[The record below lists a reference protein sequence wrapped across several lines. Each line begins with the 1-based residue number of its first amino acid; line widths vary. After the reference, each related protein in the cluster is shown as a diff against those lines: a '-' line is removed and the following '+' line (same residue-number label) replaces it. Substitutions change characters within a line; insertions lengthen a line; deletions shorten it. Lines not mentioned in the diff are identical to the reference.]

1 MFPSTLASSESP
13 AEKASFPALR
23 MSFCDSPLSFV
34 NGAYPSMS
42 VEADGKN
49 YTEAPASVHVSGT
62 GSSMVLYTHFAPLNI
77 TPYTYLEFDFY
88 TTTLDALK
96 GGTGQIELSSSGGC
110 DIAETASAPAH
121 VFNQVTNEGWNHIK
135 LPLNTFMRNSSD
147 PQRVFDPKAVNFF
160 RFYLVNLTESYSY
173 HIDNMYFSVGNSVAP
188 KDTPVS
194 TDFVTAAPL
203 KNNGYTYGDI
213 NDDNKVG
220 SDDALLTLQY
230 VVNKTALKN
239 KQLAMADVNSDAD
252 IGANDALDILK
263 KIVGKITDF
272 AVETKETLPARVEV
286 GIHGS
291 HLVHT
296 QYPTDSRVVA
306 ETDVIYWGAK
316 GDGVTDDTIA
326 FQKALDYTAA
336 KEGGTVFVPSGT
348 FAIRGNLTIPNGVTL
363 QGDAPKVT
371 ADGPVEGTLLLAYAG
386 RGQVDGKPFITM
398 DSASA
403 LANCSIY
410 YPEQTMGDI
419 TPYPW
424 TIRQGGHYG
433 IALSNV
439 RLVNP
444 YQGIGMFYTN
454 SLQNI
459 RGVVGTPLK
468 TGLILDGN
476 VDICR
481 VENVNFTP
489 DCWLNSGLDDTADS
503 EILKYYLYHNATAFK
518 FEHVDWTYVTDIAAK
533 GYYVALGNSKPTTRE
548 AESSPNGHVF
558 NVNFEDCYIGY
569 HAQYVNP
576 IGMLITQ
583 GKIEAQFPVLA
594 EADFV
599 TSFSLNHLDL
609 ITTGDTCI
617 TNRGAGVIMVE
628 NCTLQANGG
637 KGISMANGQLTA
649 TLVDFKDCQSH
660 VICEKPATA
669 TVTNCMTT
677 DTLVW
682 SGDVSPVWDE
692 TLQVAD
698 YSEVKNYD
706 YNQEA
711 VTFTAGDAFADIT
724 KEPYCAD
731 TTNTYDI
738 GILLQQALN
747 DVATAG
753 GGVVYI
759 PSGRYRL
766 DSAVTVPSGVEL
778 KGSCTFPQHSHAYS
792 TTFYTT
798 YGLGED
804 DTFQAL
810 ITLQPTAGM
819 NGFKVYYD
827 QQPGG
832 ANDCE
837 MYAFTARGTGLNN
850 YILNVNFINSFY
862 QTDLATNRCDG
873 HYVNGVTGYPLEQ
886 GIVVGGGSKHGI
898 VRDCQFN
905 VHYFGD
911 NPIYRTLAVDGDSF
925 HQYGTDHS
933 EAFVVKNTTHQ
944 IMYHNFVLGVHSGIA
959 IDEGADVFVLAHGT
973 DGGDR
978 SMTVRGTPSGKITMV
993 NTQLVVIGPGKT
1005 KAYINV
1011 EESFTGR
1018 VDMTQTNL
1026 WGQPSRCSILVG
1038 GGTLVL
1044 SGGTNVR
1051 SGNNGVQ
1058 VWNNANFFMDTV
1070 YHMRGDLN
1078 YDLHL
1083 DGANQVVTFGNIYT
1097 SGGKLYDP
1105 NGEYDGVEALAK

>member
-1 MFPSTLASSESP
+1 MYKKSLAYLLALIMLVSTLPTTFASSEPP
-13 AEKASFPALR
+13 AEKAFLPALR
-23 MSFCDSPLSFV
+23 MSFCDSPLRFV

-49 YTEAPASVHVSGT
+49 YTEAPASLKVSGT
-62 GSSMVLYTHFAPLNI
+62 GSSMVVYTRAMTPVDI

-88 TTTLDALK
+88 TTTLDVLSA
-96 GGTGQIELSSSGGC
+96 GAGQLELSSSGSC
-110 DIAETASAPAH
+110 DIAEAAAGPKAL
-121 VFNQVTNEGWNHIK
+121 FNQVTKEGWNHIQI
-135 LPLNTFMRNSSD
+135 PLTAFGKNSND
-147 PQRVFDPKAVNFF
+147 PTRVFDPTAVNFF
-160 RFYLVNLTESYSY
+160 RFYLVNLNGKYTYN
-173 HIDNMYFSVGNSVAP
+173 IDNMYFSNGEGVAP
-188 KDTPVS
+188 NDTP
-194 TDFVTAAPL
+194 TATEFVTAAPL

-213 NDDNKVG
+213 NGDTKVG
-220 SDDALLTLQY
+220 SDDAL
-230 VVNKTALKN
+230 TALKYVVGKTDLQN
-239 KQLAMADVNSDAD
+239 KQLAMADVNDDAD
-252 IGANDALDILK
+252 VTATDALDILK
-263 KIVGKITDF
+263 RVVGNISDF
-272 AVETKETLPARVEV
+272 AVETKETLPATVEV
-286 GIHGS
+286 GINES

-481 VENVNFTP
+481 VENVNFTS
-489 DCWLNSGLDDTADS
+489 DCWLNSGLCDTADS
-503 EILKYYLYHNATAFK
+503 EVLKHYLYHNATAFK

-617 TNRGAGVIMVE
+617 TNRGAGIIMVE

-637 KGISMANGQLTA
+637 KGIFMANGQLTA

-682 SGDVSPVWDE
+682 SGDVSPVWNE

-766 DSAVTVPSGVEL
+766 DSAVTVPAGVEL

-862 QTDLATNRCDG
+862 QTDLASNRCDG

-905 VHYFGD
+905 IHYFGD
-911 NPIYRTLAVDGDSF
+911 NPIYKTMNVDGDSSR
-925 HQYGTDHS
+925 QYGTDHS

-1018 VDMTQTNL
+1018 VDMTQTNM

-1038 GGTLVL
+1038 GGTLAL

-1083 DGANQVVTFGNIYT
+1083 DDANQVVTFGNIY
-1097 SGGKLYDP
+1097 
-1105 NGEYDGVEALAK
+1105 